1 MKAKQL
7 LCEHKALTAIG
18 IVAAILLI
26 GVISIFIYTGSHFAR
41 GTKVNGI
48 DVSGMKINGLKDKIQ
63 DYKLQVKERKIDADT
78 RKESTYEETISGK
91 EIGLKIEDE
100 EPLKEILKKQG
111 LFTFFTG
118 EKEEYEISHTISYD
132 DTLLAEK
139 AAQLK
144 GLTQTDGTEPI
155 DASISEYKEGKG
167 YEVIEDQPGDI
178 LDEEKTVK
186 AVTEAVSGLKDS
198 VNLAKEN
205 CYQKAD
211 LTADG
216 ETITK
221 TLEDMNRY
229 VSTKI
234 TYQFGDETEVLD
246 GSTIN
251 KWIKYSAN
259 GTAKIRAKK
268 VGAYVSELRR
278 KHDTVFTNRKFK
290 TAYGDTVM
298 VYGGDY
304 GWWMDTEKET
314 AKLTRL
320 IEKGAQKE
328 RTPEYRQTAAAYG
341 DQDYGDTYVEVNLT
355 GQHVYVTQK
364 GKVVFDTACVT
375 GNQSKGYST
384 PAGSYGITYKQRN
397 ATLRGENYTTP
408 VDYWMPF
415 NGGVGLHD
423 AKWRSRFGGTLYKTS
438 GSHGCVNLPP
448 SAAKTI
454 FSYVET
460 GMPVICY
467 YSTDVVAKKSAD
479 HNTATA
485 TPKVTKKPTA
495 TKTPEVTKTPKATK
509 KPTAKPKVTKKPKKT
524 SKPKTTKKPKT
535 RKKPKTTKKP
545 TVTKKPTATKAP
557 TKAPTAK
564 PTPKATQASAGE
576 QGGQSE

>member
-1 MKAKQL
+1 MMKVKQL

-18 IVAAILLI
+18 IVAVILLV
-26 GVISIFIYTGSHFAR
+26 GVISVFVYSGSHFAR

-48 DVSGMKINGLKDKIQ
+48 DVSGMKINGLKETIQ
-63 DYKLQVKERKIDADT
+63 DYKLQVTERKIDADT
-78 RKESTYEETISGK
+78 REESAFEEIILGK
-91 EIGLKIEDE
+91 DIGLKIEDE
-100 EPLKEILKKQG
+100 EPLQDILKKQG
-111 LFTFFTG
+111 FFTFFTG

-132 DTLLAEK
+132 AGLLAEK
-139 AAQLK
+139 ATQLK

-155 DASISEYKEGKG
+155 DASVSEYKEGKG
-167 YEVIEDQPGDI
+167 YEVVEDQPGDI
-178 LDEEKTVK
+178 LEEEKTVQ
-186 AVTEAVSGLKDS
+186 AVTEAVSGLKDT
-198 VNLAKEN
+198 VNLAKED

-251 KWIKYSAN
+251 KWIKYSKE
-259 GTAKIRAKK
+259 GTAKIRTKK
-268 VGAYVSELRR
+268 VASYVSGLRR
-278 KHDTVFTNRKFK
+278 KYDTVFTNRKFK

-304 GWWMDTEKET
+304 GWWMNTEKET
-314 AKLTRL
+314 AKLTKL

-341 DQDYGDTYVEVNLT
+341 EQDYGDTYVEVNLT
-355 GQHVYVTQK
+355 GQHVYVTKK

-397 ATLRGENYTTP
+397 ATLRGENYETP

-415 NGGVGLHD
+415 NGGVGMHD
-423 AKWRSRFGGTLYKTS
+423 AKWRSRFGGTIYKTG

-467 YSTDVVAKKSAD
+467 YSTDVVAKKSSA
-479 HNTATA
+479 HSTA
-485 TPKVTKKPTA
+485 TPTVTKK
-495 TKTPEVTKTPKATK
+495 PEVTKTPKTTK
-509 KPTAKPKVTKKPKKT
+509 KPTATPKVTKKPKKT
-524 SKPKTTKKPKT
+524 SKPTTTKKAKTTKKLKT
-535 RKKPKTTKKP
+535 
-545 TVTKKPTATKAP
+545 TKKPTATKKPIA
-557 TKAPTAK
+557 TKAPSKAPMAT

-576 QGGQSE
+576 QSGQGE